1 MVASWIDDEFW
12 WQQDHLIMIIDHGGH
27 RVSIGGR
34 QSKTE
39 GKQEESCAYRQMRI
53 HFTPFRS
60 MFQARSTQSVSNY
73 VKSFSNGNSY
83 ENVFWQKQPW
93 HREKKGA
100 NLFILCSNFRTG
112 KSATFGSFMRS
123 RSMAKEASMCNSVTQ
138 LIFRSPF
145 PPSGM

>member
-34 QSKTE
+34 QSTTE

-73 VKSFSNGNSY
+73 VKSYSKMVIRTKTYFGRNNHGRVKRGQIFLY
-83 ENVFWQKQPW
+83 YVAILELAKVQPL
-93 HREKKGA
+93 EV
-100 NLFILCSNFRTG
+100 S
-112 KSATFGSFMRS
+112 
-123 RSMAKEASMCNSVTQ
+123 
-138 LIFRSPF
+138 
-145 PPSGM
+145 